1 MTAALIPLPFQGASF
16 DEGRQPQ
23 EEKEKTMG
31 LDMYAYKTFERP
43 QAEIAF
49 DIDDID
55 SVEIIHA
62 WRKHPNLH
70 GWMEALYRK
79 KGGKA
84 KMFNCEPVVLTADDL
99 DALEAVIKADD
110 LPNTE
115 GFFFG
120 VSDGT
125 ERERDLAF
133 IEKARAAIAEG
144 YTVYYE
150 SWW

>member
-1 MTAALIPLPFQGASF
+1 
-16 DEGRQPQ
+16 
-23 EEKEKTMG
+23 MG

-43 QAEIAF
+43 EAEIGF
-49 DIDDID
+49 TIDDID

-79 KGGKA
+79 KGGQGD
-84 KMFNCEPVVLTADDL
+84 MFNCEPVVLTADDL
-99 DALEAVIKADD
+99 DALEATIKAGD
-110 LPNTE
+110 LPTTQ

-120 VSDGT
+120 ASDGT
-125 ERERDLAF
+125 EREGDLAF
-133 IEKARAAIAEG
+133 VEKARAAISEG
-144 YTVYYE
+144 YTVYYD

>member
-1 MTAALIPLPFQGASF
+1 
-16 DEGRQPQ
+16 
-23 EEKEKTMG
+23 MG

-43 QAEIAF
+43 KQQHGFPLDDPDSAEC
-49 DIDDID
+49 
-55 SVEIIHA
+55 IHT

-70 GWMEALYRK
+70 GWMEVLYRD
-79 KGGKA
+79 KGGLA
-84 KMFNCEPVVLTADDL
+84 SMFNCERVVLTADDL
-99 DALEAVIKADD
+99 DGLEADIKAND
-110 LPNTE
+110 LPNTD

-125 ERERDLAF
+125 EREDDLAF

-144 YTVYYE
+144 YTVFYE